1 MINSYANYFYLFD
14 NTDFLRYPQ
23 HPLAGTNKP
32 GQPGLPYLP
41 TPFDWQTTLVGGP
54 EIDSPTAD
62 TITERTSLYNIS
74 VEATYIV
81 SLGKSEGWPT
91 MRSKTRNPT
100 ANQQNVHIISLFKTH
115 PVYRFQQEPKTLHL
129 YYYQTLEG
137 KAELKMYGYNA
148 LKKAKGPMILFYNG
162 HPHGSSN
169 SNDQYTPISSFGL
182 QKDFKFTQGV
192 KVAIRSVSAPL
203 SSPTKPSLHN
213 DTFLELLTDFYN
225 TYVTSITGQAYIND
239 ISTVFGIP
247 FDYDAVLYNTP
258 EAKTLGVTTKQPIY
272 HQIYN
277 YYDMQ
282 YEPLAI
288 DLITQNITDEKA
300 LPSIYDFI
308 YMSVQEKMGIFLK
321 LPKMSYEE
329 INLAAINRYLDA
341 YARVYSQYYQQQEE
355 TTLEEVFTVDIDAG
369 IIEVNFQGAGGKP
382 LPFNTLIDGPAGLPG
397 DILESG
403 LLKLQ
408 ANPRTIALQTL
419 EAIAQDPVQV
429 EIIKNSNPVWLNE
442 LKTGIYFS
450 DKSYD
455 LFNQTLDKDFVFPF
469 FVKIDLPTENVG
481 PITKLFKQNNI
492 LDSLNSYVA
501 SKTIPGTGGNS
512 VYSNFYGGVVSG
524 LGFGSGGYN
533 NVIYDLKLN
542 NIKVILSP
550 KPLEPEVAPATEEA
564 EVAEGGIPIPGT
576 DTVGG
581 LDVGGQLDALTGG
594 TPVEDEEGEDDL
606 SGTPTTIWG
615 PDADF
620 SKTNWYK
627 ILDGV
632 FVQTSPLLFAIAE
645 KLKQNPHVQAAIK
658 HLSYKKLLKEK
669 GKKEEDLSEQQTK
682 ILKQLANKPNN
693 SLLSKM
699 ITGDAMPGYR
709 STSWYYNAWRGPA
722 NANIIQGTVTE
733 EIMLE
738 AMTTA
743 HESID
748 HAVEKTIMDYFN
760 ASGTQAQGYREYIQK
775 YFKDQGIVHDPW
787 NPDPV
792 AESIIPTNL
801 LYGVDLLP
809 DVEVEVFEDV
819 EEVLPPIDWGRL
831 TDPRASVDIYLDDLA
846 ENVFEGVLIYQDEQ
860 DQSIANHSGLGKLL
874 KKLRISNLKSK
885 LSNLFQK
892 EKTNLLRGPGEINNG
907 KFAHQETIMYEIVKY
922 RIEGDG
928 GEKYIQSI
936 FLPITQQEKL
946 SYYDTQVIPYQ
957 NYLYKIFA
965 HKMILGSRYR
975 IKRADPSKPGKPQ
988 IADTQH
994 LGKQKLYPNA
1004 EVEYNDQGY
1013 PMDPEY
1019 VYEIQVNYEIEPYLE
1034 IVRVPYYN
1042 TNAVNVANDV
1052 INYTRI
1058 EDSPPLPPQINFVPF
1073 RNVNNKVLIM
1083 MNNSMGEYEAYP
1095 RVIFPTGDQELFE
1108 QIYSSQD
1115 RKPDSKILF
1124 KSDDSQGTFQIF
1136 RLDTLPTDYT
1146 DFQYVPTPDIIELL
1160 NFGTVKNDAYTD
1172 SIEPNKD
1179 YYYTARFIDTHDKIS
1194 NPTEVYKVHM
1204 VDDIGS
1210 MPYLT
1215 ITTID
1220 LRESQ
1225 KEEYVAAFP
1234 SSVTVKKYL
1243 SIQPNFLQTDIT
1255 APGGVDVEV
1264 EGKNYKNYD
1273 VKIGNSLNVQG
1284 GANPGVFGKKFKF
1297 RVTSKQTGKKID
1309 INLTV
1314 KEPQE
1319 IIINE

>member
-1 MINSYANYFYLFD
+1 MFNPYANYFYLFD
-14 NTDFLRYPQ
+14 NSDFLRYPQ
-23 HPLAGTNKP
+23 FAYPDDVVNYSPFLE
-32 GQPGLPYLP
+32 P
-41 TPFDWQTTLVGGP
+41 TPPNLHATTPLWGTLIGGP
-54 EIDSPTAD
+54 EVDSPTAN
-62 TITERTSLYNIS
+62 TVTERASPYETQLKTLENQ
-74 VEATYIV
+74 IV
-81 SLGKSEGWPT
+81 SVGSLDPPIPAGGSL
-91 MRSKTRNPT
+91 MSNTRDPS
-100 ANQQNVHIISLFKTH
+100 ANQQNVHIINLFGTG
-115 PVYRFQQEPKTLHL
+115 PVYKFQQESKSRHKF
-129 YYYQTLEG
+129 YYKLAGSTG
-137 KAELKMYGYNA
+137 SYGSQ
-148 LKKAKGPMILFYNG
+148 ITFYNG
-162 HPHGSSN
+162 HPYGSS
-169 SNDQYTPISSFGL
+169 DQYTPISNFGL
-182 QKDFKFTQGV
+182 QKDFKFTQSV
-192 KVAIRSVSAPL
+192 KLAIRTVSEGSKNRTCGYP
-203 SSPTKPSLHN
+203 HN
-213 DTFLELLTDFYN
+213 KNFRTLLKDFYD
-225 TYVTSITGQAYIND
+225 TYVTSIAGQAYINN

-247 FDYDAVLYNTP
+247 FDYDAVLYYTP

-277 YYDMQ
+277 YHDMQ

-288 DLITQNITDEKA
+288 DLIAQNITDEKA

-308 YMSVQEKMGIFLK
+308 YMPVQEKMGIFLK

-369 IIEVNFQGAGGKP
+369 LIEVNFQGAGGKP
-382 LPFNTLIDGPAGLPG
+382 LPLNSLLNEAAGLPG
-397 DILESG
+397 DVLESG

-408 ANPRTIALQTL
+408 ADPRTIALQTL
-419 EAIAQDPVQV
+419 EVIAQDPVQV
-429 EIIKNSNPVWLNE
+429 ETIKNSNPVWLNE

-469 FVKIDLPTENVG
+469 FVKIDLPTEKVG

-524 LGFGSGGYN
+524 LGAGTGGYN

-550 KPLEPEVAPATEEA
+550 KPLESEKEKTAPTAEES
-564 EVAEGGIPIPGT
+564 EVAEVGTQIPGT
-576 DTVGG
+576 DTGG
-581 LDVGGQLDALTGG
+581 IDAASQLGALAGG
-594 TPVEDEEGEDDL
+594 TPVEEEEEDDL
-606 SGTPTTIWG
+606 PGTPPTKTWG

-627 ILDGV
+627 ELPMSQQILLNHQIAV
-632 FVQTSPLLFAIAE
+632 RLKKHNSIKYAIDYLA
-645 KLKQNPHVQAAIK
+645 
-658 HLSYKKLLKEK
+658 YKKLLNSKQWKDEDLTEK
-669 GKKEEDLSEQQTK
+669 ARKQFKKEAIK
-682 ILKQLANKPNN
+682 AYAPAMLKE
-693 SLLSKM
+693 
-699 ITGDAMPGYR
+699 ITGPTIPGYR
-709 STSWYYNAWRGPA
+709 LTPWYYHTWRGPA
-722 NANIIQGTVTE
+722 NANIIQDTVTE
-733 EIMLE
+733 EIMLQ
-738 AMTTA
+738 AMKAA

-748 HAVEKTIMDYFN
+748 HAVEKTIMEFSLPGALGVGAVTLVDF
-760 ASGTQAQGYREYIQK
+760 IQQHL
-775 YFKDQGIVHDPW
+775 KDQGIAPDPW
-787 NPDPV
+787 NPAPV
-792 AESIIPTNL
+792 AASIIPMNQLFGASTL
-801 LYGVDLLP
+801 TG
-809 DVEVEVFEDV
+809 DVEVLENV
-819 EEVLPPIDWGRL
+819 EEIPPEIDWGWI

-846 ENVFEGVLIYQDEQ
+846 ENVFDGVLVYQDEQ
-860 DQSIANHSGLGKLL
+860 EQSIANHSGLGKLL

-885 LSNLFQK
+885 LSSLFQK

-907 KFAHQETIMYEIVKY
+907 KFAHQETIMYEIAKY

-957 NYLYKIFA
+957 NYFYKIFA

-975 IKRADPSKPGKPQ
+975 IKREDNTGKPLKE
-988 IADTQH
+988 ADIKYQGAD
-994 LGKQKLYPNA
+994 LLNA
-1004 EVEYNDQGY
+1004 FGYNEYAF
-1013 PMDPEY
+1013 
-1019 VYEIQVNYEIEPYLE
+1019 EIQVNYEIEPYLE
-1034 IVRVPYYN
+1034 IVRIPYYN

-1095 RVIFPTGDQELFE
+1095 RIIFPTGDQELFE

-1115 RKPDSKILF
+1115 KKPDSKILF

-1136 RLDTLPTDYT
+1136 RLDTFPTDYT

-1160 NFGTVKNDAYTD
+1160 NFGAVKNDAHID
-1172 SIEPNKD
+1172 FIEPNKD

-1194 NPTEVYKVHM
+1194 NPTEVYKIHM

-1220 LRESQ
+1220 LREAQ
-1225 KEEYVAAFP
+1225 KEEHAIAFP
-1234 SSVTVKKYL
+1234 PSRTVKKYL

-1255 APGGVDVEV
+1255 APGGVDVLV

-1297 RVTSKQTGKKID
+1297 RMTSKQTGKKID